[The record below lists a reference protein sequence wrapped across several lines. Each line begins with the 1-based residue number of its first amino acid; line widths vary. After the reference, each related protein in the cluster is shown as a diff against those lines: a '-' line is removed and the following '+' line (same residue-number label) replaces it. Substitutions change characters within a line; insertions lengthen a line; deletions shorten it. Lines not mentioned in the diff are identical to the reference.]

1 MTKIR
6 DASII
11 LESIYKLEKKIV
23 STDLEIKLENETHVP
38 DLMTRIR
45 ILPSVAVVAQ
55 NEKVSRF
62 YEGSALLD
70 VSVKFLPKTTEIY
83 ASIKKICVMI
93 KRLPGVKS
101 ITVNTYDKKLITMKG
116 KKIVF

>member
-1 MTKIR
+1 MTKEKDI
-6 DASII
+6 SII
-11 LESIYKLEKKIV
+11 LESIYKLEKKVI

-62 YEGSALLD
+62 YEGSAILD
-70 VSVKFLPKTTEIY
+70 ISVKFLPKTTEIF
-83 ASIKKICVMI
+83 ASLKKLCLMI
-93 KRLPGVKS
+93 KRLPGVKN

-116 KKIVF
+116 NKIVF